1 MISVF
6 ILLAGK
12 SSRFGGAT
20 PKQFLK
26 IKNKYIFEYSLETF
40 DSIKN
45 NNEISLVVDGEHYA
59 FLTKFISQKTYNHN
73 INIILGGNT
82 RQESVFNSLKTLQNS
97 TISSKIVLFHDACR
111 PLIRRREI
119 NELIETLKDNDAA
132 SIAVPLIDS
141 LCKAEN
147 SYIKEP
153 IKRENLYQLQTPQGF
168 KFDIIY
174 KAHLE
179 AAQSKDFS
187 FTDDTSILASKGIKI
202 KLIKGSVYNF
212 KITTKD
218 DLVLFE
224 NIVGDFDFD

>member
-45 NNEISLVVDGEHYA
+45 IDEISLVVDGEHFA

-82 RQESVFNSLKTLQNS
+82 RQESVYNSLKTLQNS

-119 NELIETLKDNDAA
+119 NELIDALKDNDAA
-132 SIAVPLIDS
+132 SIAIPLI
-141 LCKAEN
+141 
-147 SYIKEP
+147 
-153 IKRENLYQLQTPQGF
+153 
-168 KFDIIY
+168 IIY
-174 KAHLE
+174 KAHLD